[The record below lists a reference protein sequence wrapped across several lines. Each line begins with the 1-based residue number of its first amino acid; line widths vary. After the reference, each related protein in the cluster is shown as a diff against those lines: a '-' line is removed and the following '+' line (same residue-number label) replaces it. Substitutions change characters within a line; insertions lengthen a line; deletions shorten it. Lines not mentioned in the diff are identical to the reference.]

1 MFTYSGAA
9 PTLQGFIAHL
19 GLGEAL
25 KALLLIPSSASLVLP
40 SIDQIDV
47 FLMQLLPVANNNQ
60 YSLICSP
67 GRGNSSPLAR
77 NNIHYNIHC

>member
-25 KALLLIPSSASLVLP
+25 KALIPSSASLIIP

-60 YSLICSP
+60 CSLICSP

-77 NNIHYNIHC
+77 INIHYNIHC